1 MPNTDRQR
9 VGKTC
14 SKTRMTPPDKE
25 VWNGDYTCIN
35 IDCDAN
41 IPANIVEKQFTHP
54 SKRACVKCRKSPVI
68 RWKCIGCDSIISN
81 NTKRTGTF
89 YCSVMCRQHSYHV
102 RKYAK
107 VVKPVIIKN
116 IKGCQYCCKPLI
128 HDHLLRYCNNK
139 CHSEH
144 RKLEEHRKLYRADMI
159 KRANARML
167 VKKPNYDKEKRV
179 KHKEKQQLYQKRR
192 YNIKKLVGTI
202 QNKET
207 HI

>member
-1 MPNTDRQR
+1 M
-9 VGKTC
+9 KTP
-14 SKTRMTPPDKE
+14 KKE

-35 IDCDAN
+35 IECDAN

-54 SKRACVKCRKSPVI
+54 SKRVCVKCRKSPVI
-68 RWKCIGCDSIISN
+68 RWKCIGCGDTIN
-81 NTKRTGTF
+81 NNIKNTGVF
-89 YCSVMCRQHSYHV
+89 YCSVTCRMHSNHV

-128 HDHLLRYCNNK
+128 HEYLLRYCNNK

-159 KRANARML
+159 KRAGARML
-167 VKKPNYDKEKRV
+167 AKNPNYDKEKRA

-192 YNIKKLVGTI
+192 YNVLKLVKKVRDR
-202 QNKET
+202 QT